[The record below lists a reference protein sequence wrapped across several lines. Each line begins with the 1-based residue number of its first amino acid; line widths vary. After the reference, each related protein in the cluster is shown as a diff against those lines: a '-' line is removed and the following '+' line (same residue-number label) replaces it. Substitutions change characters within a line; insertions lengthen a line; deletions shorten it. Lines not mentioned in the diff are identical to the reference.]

1 MARRP
6 VPGGADIAHAAPGRG
21 ASSPARARAA
31 PGPGISAGTPV
42 AVLPDLLLHP
52 LGTRSR
58 PAAALKSS

>member
-1 MARRP
+1 MARRLP
-6 VPGGADIAHAAPGRG
+6 PGGADITPAAPGPD
-21 ASSPARARAA
+21 ASSPARARTA

-42 AVLPDLLLHP
+42 AVLPDLSLHP